1 MKKVPTKEQ
10 YQQIVRNMPTKELM
24 GLSEIFELFDICN
37 PKEELIKNV
46 IDAEV
51 ERRINNWEIAEV

>member
-10 YQQIVRNMPTKELM
+10 YQQMVRNMPTKELM
-24 GLSEIFELFDICN
+24 GLAEIFELFDLRN
-37 PKEELIKNV
+37 PREELIKNV

-51 ERRINNWEIAEV
+51 ERRIYNWEIAEV